1 VSVPRHD
8 AVGTPLSFAME
19 IVIDRPLEEV
29 FDHLIEPNLL
39 SSYFTSAA
47 SGPLVEGADVRWE
60 FPGGESETV
69 HVETIERNRRIVFTW
84 RAFEVETVTRVTMR
98 FEALDP
104 GRTKFTI
111 EESGWTLDGPGAR
124 SAFEHCAGWKHMQM
138 CLRARLRFG
147 VDLRG

>member
-1 VSVPRHD
+1 MSTDRTTTD
-8 AVGTPLSFAME
+8 ALGFAMDV
-19 IVIDRPLEEV
+19 VIDRPIEEV
-29 FDHLIEPNLL
+29 FDHLIEPSLL

-47 SGPLVEGADVRWE
+47 SGPLEEGADVRWE
-60 FPGGESETV
+60 WPEGQSETV
-69 HVETIERNRRIVFTW
+69 HVETVERNRRIVFTW
-84 RAFEVETVTRVTMR
+84 RAFEVETVTRVTMH

-104 GRTKFTI
+104 GKTKFTI
-111 EESGWTLDGPGAR
+111 EEIGWAFDAASAR